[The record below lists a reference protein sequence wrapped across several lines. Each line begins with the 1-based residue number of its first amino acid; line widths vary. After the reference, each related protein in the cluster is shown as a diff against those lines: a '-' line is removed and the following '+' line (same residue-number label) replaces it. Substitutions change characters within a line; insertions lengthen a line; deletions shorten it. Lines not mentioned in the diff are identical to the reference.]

1 MPQVLTIAGSDSG
14 GGAGIQ
20 ADLKAFLALGAYGM
34 SVITALTAQNTR
46 GVTAIHAPPASF
58 VAEQFA
64 SVSSD
69 IRIDG
74 IKIGMLANGSIAQAT
89 AEVIRKWRASGAPG
103 AVVLDPVMVST
114 SGSLLLEHDAVKTV
128 ISELLPLCTL
138 VTPNI
143 SEAVQI
149 MRHANLPGSS
159 DLAGL
164 TQPPSIADTL
174 RLSET
179 IHKLGPPAV
188 LLKGGHNVITAADLE
203 SQLASLGLGARVGIA
218 AGDATVTDEAHP
230 SLNREADA
238 SSQLESQ
245 AQDEL
250 SNIARSLG
258 ASQYAHGPLSV
269 ILIRGPTDTRVL
281 TNYAAS
287 SFDADTYIV
296 DVFYNG
302 EAVLF
307 VKPKVKTNATHGTG
321 CTLSAAICAYAARG
335 TPLRTAVAGGIQYLQ
350 ESLTNAIEHLGSG
363 PGPLDHGAHIVQ
375 RSVPKRSAG
384 IYSPLSSLLISHSWD
399 KWCTYTRH
407 AFVARMRQGTLS
419 PRAFTWFL
427 RQDYIYLRHY
437 ARVWSKAAS
446 HPSCTLSD
454 IGRYTEVSHLVVK
467 ETEMHVAVCAEWGI
481 SREELEATQESRAT
495 MVYTRSLLDH
505 AEEGL
510 LPLVVS
516 VASCAL
522 GYAEAGLWLMATRVK
537 PTPYDKW
544 IEEYGGEDY
553 QKSVVLITGA
563 SILTD
568 LVEMLAEREVP
579 SKYSVQ
585 RLQEIWDTCVD
596 ADSATRLEIGM
607 WDEALAHGEK
617 EA

>member
-1 MPQVLTIAGSDSG
+1 
-14 GGAGIQ
+14 
-20 ADLKAFLALGAYGM
+20 M

-174 RLSET
+174 RLSEA

-321 CTLSAAICAYAARG
+321 CT
-335 TPLRTAVAGGIQYLQ
+335 
-350 ESLTNAIEHLGSG
+350 
-363 PGPLDHGAHIVQ
+363 
-375 RSVPKRSAG
+375 
-384 IYSPLSSLLISHSWD
+384 
-399 KWCTYTRH
+399 
-407 AFVARMRQGTLS
+407 
-419 PRAFTWFL
+419 
-427 RQDYIYLRHY
+427 
-437 ARVWSKAAS
+437 
-446 HPSCTLSD
+446 
-454 IGRYTEVSHLVVK
+454 
-467 ETEMHVAVCAEWGI
+467 
-481 SREELEATQESRAT
+481 
-495 MVYTRSLLDH
+495 
-505 AEEGL
+505 
-510 LPLVVS
+510 
-516 VASCAL
+516 
-522 GYAEAGLWLMATRVK
+522 
-537 PTPYDKW
+537 
-544 IEEYGGEDY
+544 
-553 QKSVVLITGA
+553 
-563 SILTD
+563 
-568 LVEMLAEREVP
+568 
-579 SKYSVQ
+579 
-585 RLQEIWDTCVD
+585 
-596 ADSATRLEIGM
+596 
-607 WDEALAHGEK
+607 
-617 EA
+617 